1 MRDINIFEKMIGPL
15 TVGKLLKAYR
25 TANALTAA
33 EVDRRLRLSKGTISK
48 LESGKKK
55 FSLKETVKLARKLEE
70 AEELYALA
78 WLKAE
83 AMEAGID
90 PERIFRSPGET

>member
-25 TANALTAA
+25 TANALTTA
-33 EVDRRLRLSKGTISK
+33 EVEQRLSLSKGTILK
-48 LESGKKK
+48 LESGKIKL
-55 FSLKETVKLARKLEE
+55 SLKETVKMARKLEE
-70 AEELYALA
+70 ADDLYALA

-83 AMEAGID
+83 ALDAGVD
-90 PERIFRSPGET
+90 PERIFRSPGDT